1 MRRQRNMSHDY
12 PMLKLWSN
20 LYSHADL
27 SCVGRIYMI
36 QGFDQPA
43 DSNYT
48 VLSTGIFKDYSD
60 ENLSDNLDPTRV
72 LAGDAQGNL
81 YIYDY
86 NNLCVFKEK
95 ISEYISLFRFWF
107 L

>member
-1 MRRQRNMSHDY
+1 MSHDY

-48 VLSTGIFKDYSD
+48 VLSTVIFKDYSD
-60 ENLSDNLDPTRV
+60 EDLSDNLDPTRV

-95 ISEYISLFRFWF
+95 ISEYISLLRC
-107 L
+107 